1 MLAAAMDETPAVAPN
16 ADLERR
22 RIPSLLAGYWS
33 FGQYW
38 GIWVI
43 LVIELQSEHHLSYGQ
58 MGAMLALLSVVAMLV
73 MAFVAPRLAPL
84 PLGAL
89 CAIGLIT
96 LGMGSL
102 GMAFLPTGALWFAF
116 ATAGVGN
123 GLIDVFLNVEGQ
135 RVESITHRPVLQ
147 WLHATYAVGGI
158 TGAAVGGLVAA
169 THTDFRVGLVFG
181 AVCLFL
187 TAFWNAQAGTRERGA
202 TEVDSAFSLTA
213 FKRHPELWLP
223 ALVVLSAFLVEGSM
237 DTWSGLYLT
246 RQLGATAWQTALA
259 FIAFSASVA
268 IGRFFAGRV
277 LFGLGRRTTILAAG
291 IGGALGG
298 GIAALANEPV
308 VVAVGFLVMGASIA
322 AAAPAGFGLVET
334 LAPDDQT
341 NAIAAVTT
349 VGYSG
354 FVWSPPIFAWLAT
367 AFDLRAAMAVIVCA
381 TFGIIAAGFLTP
393 RDRSVR
399 EAAR

>member
-1 MLAAAMDETPAVAPN
+1 M
-16 ADLERR
+16 
-22 RIPSLLAGYWS
+22 
-33 FGQYW
+33 
-38 GIWVI
+38 
-43 LVIELQSEHHLSYGQ
+43 
-58 MGAMLALLSVVAMLV
+58 ALL
-73 MAFVAPRLAPL
+73 
-84 PLGAL
+84 
-89 CAIGLIT
+89 
-96 LGMGSL
+96 
-102 GMAFLPTGALWFAF
+102 PTAALWLAF

-135 RVESITHRPVLQ
+135 RIESITRRPVLQ

-169 THTDFRVGLVFG
+169 TNTDYRVGLVFG
-181 AVCLFL
+181 AICLFL
-187 TAFWNAQAGTRERGA
+187 TASWNAQSGTRERGA
-202 TEVDSAFSLTA
+202 TEADTSFSLTA

-246 RQLGATAWQTALA
+246 RQLGASAWQTAAA
-259 FIAFSASVA
+259 FVAFSASVA

-277 LFGLGRRTTILAAG
+277 LFGLGRRTTILVAG
-291 IGGALGG
+291 IGGAIGG
-298 GIAALANEPV
+298 GLAALANEPI
-308 VVAVGFLVMGASIA
+308 VVAAGFLVMGASIA

-334 LAPDDQT
+334 LAPEDQT

-381 TFGIIAAGFLTP
+381 TFGIVIAGWLTP
-393 RDRSVR
+393 RDTPVR
-399 EAAR
+399 AAER